1 MAARLAGWGLDR
13 QDLLILGAAALAA
26 ALFLGAERRIAHTPG
41 LPLDD
46 GWIHLTLA
54 RNVATGGGFGINRG
68 EPVAVSTAP
77 LWSLTLAGLLAL
89 GVPSLAAGKALG
101 LACWAATGLVTRRLA
116 GALGLPPGLA
126 WGAGLAVVGLSRL
139 VWGALSGMEVPLAAL
154 IVAGAAWAIARDRPD
169 LGAVGLGLATLA
181 RPEAGLLAALHA
193 LGAFAAGRWPEALRR
208 AGLAALVVAPAA
220 LFNLL
225 AGGRLVP
232 TSAAAK
238 VEGGVLGRTEHLADA
253 WAVSERQVTAFL
265 ADWGRLLFDDHV
277 ALPAL
282 LVVGLL
288 VSRGSRLRWLAAG
301 LVLQPLAMAL
311 IAPYRPPSFQTGRYV
326 AHLLP
331 LAVVVALAGLQ
342 RVLGWLP
349 GYPSRAAACAL
360 LLVGLVAP
368 LPAGARAYARGVEN
382 INTMQV
388 RLGHWVAAQTPPDT
402 LIALNDIGAL
412 TYFGER
418 RVIDLMGLAT
428 PEILPHRRAG
438 PEAVLRYLARR
449 CPEYL
454 VIFPDWFPELAAR
467 ADLFRP
473 VTAVTLAENLVAGA
487 ATMTVYETAWHRTRR
502 SGPAACLGAAGG

>member
-1 MAARLAGWGLDR
+1 MAARLSLRGLDR
-13 QDLLILGAAALAA
+13 KDLLILGAAALAA
-26 ALFLGAERRIAHTPG
+26 ALFLLAEHRIAHAPG

-77 LWSLTLAGLLAL
+77 LWSLALAGLLAL
-89 GVPSLAAGKALG
+89 GVPGLAAAKGLG
-101 LACWAATGLVTRRLA
+101 LACWVATGLVTRRLA
-116 GALGLPPGLA
+116 GAIGLPPGLA

-154 IVAGAAWAIARDRPD
+154 AVAAAAWAIARDRPD
-169 LGAVGLGLATLA
+169 LGAAGLGLATLA

-193 LGAFAAGRWPEALRR
+193 LGALGAGRWPEALRR
-208 AGLAALVVAPAA
+208 AILAALVVAPAV
-220 LFNLL
+220 LFNLV

-232 TSAAAK
+232 VSAAAK
-238 VEGGVLGRTEHLADA
+238 VEGGLLGRTEGLADA
-253 WAVSERQVTAFL
+253 WAVAGRQVTAFG
-265 ADWGRLLFDDHV
+265 ADWGRLLLQDHL
-277 ALPAL
+277 ALPGL
-282 LVVGLL
+282 LVVGL
-288 VSRGSRLRWLAAG
+288 VVIRRSRLGWLAGWTRPASG
-301 LVLQPLAMAL
+301 RDGADRALPAPELSDRALRRAPLAARDRGGSGRVP
-311 IAPYRPPSFQTGRYV
+311 ARP
-326 AHLLP
+326 
-331 LAVVVALAGLQ
+331 
-342 RVLGWLP
+342 GWLP
-349 GYPSRAAACAL
+349 GFRLRVAACAL
-360 LLVGLVAP
+360 LLVGLAWP
-368 LPAGARAYARGVEN
+368 LPAGARAYAWAVEN

-388 RLGHWVAAQTPPDT
+388 RLGHWVAANTPPDA

-428 PEILPHRRAG
+428 PEILPYRREG
-438 PEAVLRYLARR
+438 PEAVLRYLGRR

-473 VTAVTLAENLVAGA
+473 ATEVTLAHNVVAGA
-487 ATMTVYETAWHRTRR
+487 ATMTVYETAWRR
-502 SGPAACLGAAGG
+502 GPGPTPCPGAPRR